1 MSQGS
6 SLPARF
12 ADLALLAILTG
23 LATIL
28 TAAMILQYAVAGE
41 IPCPLCLLQRV
52 AMFGVCFSIV
62 HHFRHGYDVRNIGI
76 GLVWALYLLI
86 VSVRQVLL
94 NIVARPGH
102 AYPGS
107 AVLGL
112 HMPVWSV
119 VIAFAVLL
127 AFAAM
132 LAVFDGQRLS
142 TTPSSPVLTR
152 IGGIAGLYIIALCI
166 INLVSAILQCGLG
179 ACHTTGYA
187 LF

>member
-1 MSQGS
+1 MSLNS
-6 SLPARF
+6 SRPARL
-12 ADLALLAILTG
+12 ADLVLLAMLKGLAAILT
-23 LATIL
+23 I
-28 TAAMILQYAVAGE
+28 AMVLQVAGGE

-52 AMFGVCFSIV
+52 AMFGICFGLV
-62 HHFRHGYDVRNIGI
+62 RHFRHGYDARNIGM
-76 GLVWALYLLI
+76 GLVWALFLLM

-127 AFAAM
+127 GFAST
-132 LAVFDGQRLS
+132 LALFDGKRLS
-142 TTPSSPVLTR
+142 ATPPSPVLTR
-152 IGGIAGLYIIALCI
+152 IGDLAGLYVIALCLA
-166 INLVSAILQCGLG
+166 NLVSAVLQCGLG

-187 LF
+187 LL